1 MTTVFGTNGIKTG
14 QTIASSSNPKVDSL
28 LASARIEMNPQKR
41 EKMYQEIQ
49 EILREDVP
57 IIVTQIGEDLT
68 ITGKNITGLWV
79 GSGGGA
85 VFNDVVFK

>member
-1 MTTVFGTNGIKTG
+1 
-14 QTIASSSNPKVDSL
+14 
-28 LASARIEMNPQKR
+28 
-41 EKMYQEIQ
+41 MYQEIQ